1 MTTLQTARFHI
12 DIPLDKLGEITQA
25 LRDLGLDFD
34 PVNHMTALSNEN
46 ILDGILTGA
55 DAGPAIDQI
64 NDHLA
69 NIQHH
74 RRINTPF
81 PGMSP
86 VQQRDF
92 LHLINLHSSW
102 TSDYEPRLM
111 DVNENRLENF
121 LTTNPHL

>member
-1 MTTLQTARFHI
+1 MTTVQTTRFHI

-25 LRDLGLDFD
+25 FTNLGLDFD
-34 PVNHMTALSNEN
+34 PVNHMTTFTDEQ
-46 ILDGILTGA
+46 ILNGIFTGA
-55 DAGPAIDQI
+55 EAGRAIDQI
-64 NDHLA
+64 NDYLDH
-69 NIQHH
+69 IQHY

-81 PGMSP
+81 PEMSP
-86 VQQRDF
+86 VQQHGF

-111 DVNENRLENF
+111 DIGENRLENF